1 MTRREFA
8 VETAWAFLG
17 AATVTL
23 GGCGGGGA
31 APNPAA
37 ASVPPTDAV
46 GSISSNHGHS
56 AVIVAAQLATG
67 GALELDVRGTSG
79 HGHTVSLSATE
90 VASIR
95 AGARVEKESSGS
107 PHTHTVVFNG

>member
-1 MTRREFA
+1 MTRRKFA
-8 VETAWAFLG
+8 AESAWALLG

-23 GGCGGGGA
+23 AGCGGGGA
-31 APNPAA
+31 AANPAA
-37 ASVPPTDAV
+37 ASAPPTDRV
-46 GSISSNHGHS
+46 GSISSNHGHT
-56 AVIVAAQLATG
+56 AVIVAAQLVTG
-67 GALELDVRGTSG
+67 GALELDLRGTSA